1 MTRLLPIAV
10 LVALSV
16 LACGAPQPVGPDP
29 YADAYAPVPS
39 YDPQI
44 PPPAGML
51 VRSQDGKPPP
61 LRGVWYTVKRGDF
74 ISAIASRHGVAT
86 EDVIELNGLAYPEKL
101 EVGKA
106 LFLYNSDGKPR
117 APAARTTPR
126 TPITTPRGGVTTRQ
140 RAAPFI
146 WPVRT
151 GELVSYFGK
160 RGATMHQG
168 IDIKAPI
175 RTKIY
180 AIADGQVIYSNNKQ
194 AGYGNLVIIRHP
206 NNVVSVYAHNR
217 VNMVDE
223 GDRVRQGQEI
233 AEVGQTGSTR
243 TPHLHFELRVKGK
256 AQNPLVRLPATN
268 NLNR

>member
-1 MTRLLPIAV
+1 MTRLLTLAITAMS
-10 LVALSV
+10 L
-16 LACGAPQPVGPDP
+16 LACGAPQPIEPDP
-29 YADAYAPVPS
+29 YADAYAPEPAYEPS
-39 YDPQI
+39 I

-51 VRSQDGKPPP
+51 VRSQSGKPPA
-61 LRGVWYTVKRGDF
+61 LKGTWYTVKRGDF
-74 ISAIASRHGVAT
+74 ISAIAGRHGVAT
-86 EDVIELNGLAYPEKL
+86 EDVIELNGLANPEKL
-101 EVGKA
+101 EVGQT
-106 LFLYNSDGKPR
+106 LFLYNSDGKQRAATPR
-117 APAARTTPR
+117 NTSR
-126 TPITTPRGGVTTRQ
+126 TPIDAGRGKVTTRQ
-140 RAAPFI
+140 RRAPFI

-168 IDIKAPI
+168 IDIKAPAG
-175 RTKIY
+175 TKIY

-194 AGYGNLVIIRHP
+194 AGYGNLVIIRHA
-206 NNVVSVYAHNR
+206 NEVVSVYAHNR
-217 VNMVDE
+217 KNGVDE

-243 TPHLHFELRVKGK
+243 TPHLHFELRVRGK